1 MPGRYVMDALLSVE
15 PLFRMQRWGKG
26 LQRPLWGLLIA
37 ASMAALLL
45 LLHAAGALQRA
56 EHISHDQ
63 RMVWSRAGTTLHPA
77 VAVVLIDEASLQALD
92 PLVGR
97 YPWPRA
103 VYADLIDFFMLAGAR
118 AVVFDVLFTEREG
131 EAGDRRLAGA
141 TADSGRV
148 VHSFQLFRDAVTA
161 TGRPADL
168 PDDFVRRHAVSAPGL
183 AYSGRNNRFV
193 LPQGELYRAAAA
205 MGVVDVEPDRDGI
218 YRRLR
223 LLHAY
228 DGAVFPA
235 LALAPLVEAGPPA
248 GGPRGID
255 LLGREI
261 ATAGGQGVLINQVA
275 DLQPYSFAGVYA
287 SIQALHRGD
296 LAGLLVSPEEFAD
309 KIVFIGAS
317 AVGLADIKATP
328 LSPKAPGVTLHAS
341 LLSNLLADDLLIPT
355 PSWLTPLLVV
365 ALTLMTAALVLG
377 SARLYLQI
385 AAPLLLA
392 ALYAGWAVWRFQ
404 HNVVYEMAAP
414 LAAILGTAVA
424 LWAFIA
430 ATEGRDKR
438 RVRAMFSQYVSPAVL
453 NRLLD
458 SSGALLQ
465 AEIGQAERLSVLF
478 SDIRGFTSISEQLHP
493 GQVVDLLNTHFSIMS
508 EIIFRHDGTLD
519 KFIGDAIMAFWG
531 APIRVAQHAEQAVR
545 AAVEMHR
552 GLDEVNRHLHEKG
565 YPPIAIGIGVNTGE
579 TILGN
584 IGSARKLDYTVIGDT
599 VNIASRLEGL
609 TKVYGLGI
617 VVSEYTRAELP
628 ATLPCALLDLVRVK
642 GKEHPLAIYAP
653 LGLPEDGA
661 ETLAQ
666 AWAEARLIDEAF
678 GHYRARRWDAAL
690 AQYRRLPDHYATLRT
705 LFVSRCE
712 AFMLESPGEAWDG
725 VSVLTSK

>member
-1 MPGRYVMDALLSVE
+1 MSVTLE
-15 PLFRMQRWGKG
+15 SLFRLRHGDKG

-37 ASMAALLL
+37 AMMAAVLLS
-45 LLHAAGALQRA
+45 LHAAGALQRA
-56 EHISHDQ
+56 EYISHDQ
-63 RMVWSRAGTTLHPA
+63 RMAWSRAGSVLHPA

-118 AVVFDVLFTEREG
+118 AVVFDILFTEREG

-148 VHSFQLFRDAVTA
+148 VHAFQLFREAATA
-161 TGRPADL
+161 EERPAAL
-168 PDDFVRRHAVSAPGL
+168 PDDFVHRHAVHAPGL
-183 AYSGRNNRFV
+183 PSTGPNNRFV

-205 MGVVDVEPDRDGI
+205 MGVVDVEPDSDGI

-235 LALAPLVEAGPPA
+235 LALAPLVETGAS
-248 GGPRGID
+248 GGVPRRID
-255 LLGREI
+255 LLDRKI
-261 ATAGGQGVLINQVA
+261 TTAGGQGVLINQVA

-287 SIQALHRGD
+287 SLQALHRGD
-296 LAGLLVSPEEFAD
+296 LTGLLVSPEEFSD

-317 AVGLADIKATP
+317 AVGLADVKATP

-341 LLSNLLADDLLIPT
+341 LLSNLLADDLLSPT
-355 PSWLTPLLVV
+355 PSWLTPLLIVTL
-365 ALTLMTAALVLG
+365 ALLTAALVLS

-392 ALYAGWAVWRFQ
+392 ALYAAWAVWRFQ

-424 LWAFIA
+424 LWAFVA

-453 NRLLD
+453 NQLTEHPGTLLR
-458 SSGALLQ
+458 
-465 AEIGQAERLSVLF
+465 AEIGQAERLTVLF
-478 SDIRGFTSISEQLHP
+478 SDIRGFTTLSEHLP
-493 GQVVDLLNTHFSIMS
+493 PAQVVDLLNTHFAVMS

-531 APIRVAQHAEQAVR
+531 APIRVPHHAEQAVR
-545 AAVEMHR
+545 AAIEMR
-552 GLDEVNRHLHEKG
+552 RALDEVNRRLRAKG
-565 YPPIAIGIGVNTGE
+565 YPDIAIGLGLNSGE
-579 TILGN
+579 CILGN
-584 IGSARKLDYTVIGDT
+584 IGSTRKLDYTVIGDT

-609 TKVYGLGI
+609 SKLYGEPI
-617 VVSEYTRAELP
+617 VISEYTRAELP
-628 ATLPCALLDLVRVK
+628 DTFPCAILDLVRVK
-642 GKEHPLAIYAP
+642 GKEHPLAIHTP
-653 LGLPEDGA
+653 LALPEDPPEELAAARRLAAQIGA
-661 ETLAQ
+661 
-666 AWAEARLIDEAF
+666 AF
-678 GHYRARRWDAAL
+678 DHYRHRRWQQARTA
-690 AQYRRLPDHYATLRT
+690 YRELPESHAVLRQ

-712 AFMLESPGEAWDG
+712 GFMLAPVAEDWDG
-725 VSVLTSK
+725 VYVLTSK